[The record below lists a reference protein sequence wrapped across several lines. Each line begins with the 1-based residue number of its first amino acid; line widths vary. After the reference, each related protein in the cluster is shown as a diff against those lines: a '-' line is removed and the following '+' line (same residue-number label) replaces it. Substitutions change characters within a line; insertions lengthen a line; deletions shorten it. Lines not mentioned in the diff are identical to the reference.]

1 MSDSTLRVRMMLQS
15 YEQQLLAA
23 RRLVRYRAKC
33 RLQAGENP
41 EDPDPSIKR
50 RAMVEKVAKEI
61 YDCLIYTGGKNPIIE
76 EIRSELS
83 AIVGIPLMFTY
94 PPGKRLHIVRA
105 GPQGQEA
112 LTEEEQRKVRMSLWR
127 VTREKINASMLEE
140 QKAD

>member
-33 RLQAGENP
+33 RMQAGENP

-50 RAMVEKVAKEI
+50 RALVEKVAKEI
-61 YDCLIYTGGKNPIIE
+61 YECLIYTGGNN
-76 EIRSELS
+76 
-83 AIVGIPLMFTY
+83 IPLMFTY

-105 GPQGQEA
+105 GPEGQEA